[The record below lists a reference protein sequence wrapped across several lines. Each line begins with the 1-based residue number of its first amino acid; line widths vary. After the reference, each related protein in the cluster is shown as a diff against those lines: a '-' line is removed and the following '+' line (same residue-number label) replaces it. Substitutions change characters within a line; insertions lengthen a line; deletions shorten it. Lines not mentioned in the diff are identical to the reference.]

1 MVLAEVRMALTLN
14 AMTSF
19 FVLHERVCR
28 ERTCKTVNF
37 YVQIASLSASLERV
51 SKVVIEIYESSFLF
65 NLFCNEFLSKIIKK

>member
-1 MVLAEVRMALTLN
+1 MMLAEVRMAVSLN

-37 YVQIASLSASLERV
+37 YVQIALLSALLEGAP
-51 SKVVIEIYESSFLF
+51 KVVIEIYESSFLF